1 MPLNNTF
8 TPIPRYN
15 LPTTV
20 PFTRQTATT
29 LVERLEELF
38 VYVTEIDGIIGARDI
53 AYGKLL
59 DDANTAIS
67 GAITTISGYA
77 EQAHDDAAAALSM
90 RTTVEQALTSV
101 TTATENLDTATT
113 RVDSA
118 LATALAKVDAS
129 LKALRT
135 EMGAE
140 VAERVRLNRYAY
152 DVLDFGAVGDGI
164 VDDTAAIMAA
174 SHAAGGAIVYF
185 PARRRYRITS
195 TLVQPNGQSWV
206 GGGADA
212 TLPGEGQG
220 VAVIMSDFV
229 GDAIRLAHRLEN
241 INVDAT
247 VNARNGRGI
256 FSDGSA
262 ITMRDVNVS
271 GFKTGIRLE
280 NVWYTLLDHVSL
292 MRNTTGISLDYCYNV
307 NAISC
312 RIYVKDMAGNAGIGV
327 ELTNSAILNMTGGS
341 IEYYSRAVTMTTAT
355 KLSMDMTYFESALP
369 TGSKCFGVYA
379 DGAGIG
385 VSATN
390 CHVFYGHHTA
400 WIFYNGADSGGV
412 LNGKG
417 NKFSND
423 VVDGAPGYAYLW
435 SGGRNTPLNVFLEGD
450 QHLNVVPGAGLYWP
464 GGLPSSG
471 SRVTPP
477 GQATSMSGTLVAVD
491 GVSVARSERPS
502 APVNGQMMWDGTIGK
517 LIVWHGTKWVD
528 AMGVAV

>member
-38 VYVTEIDGIIGARDI
+38 VYVTEIDGIIGARDT

-67 GAITTISGYA
+67 AAITTISGYA

-101 TTATENLDTATT
+101 TAATENLNTASN
-113 RVDSA
+113 RVDTS
-118 LATALAKVDAS
+118 LATALAKVEAS
-129 LKALRT
+129 LSKFRA

-185 PARRRYRITS
+185 PANRRYRITS

-212 TLPGEGQG
+212 TLPGGGQG
-220 VAVIMSDFV
+220 VSVILSDFV

-241 INVDAT
+241 INVDST

-262 ITMRDVNVS
+262 ITVRDVNVA
-271 GFKTGIRLE
+271 GFKVGIRLE

-292 MRNTTGISLDYCYNV
+292 MQNSKGLSLDYCYNV
-307 NAISC
+307 NTVSC

-327 ELTNSAILNMTGGS
+327 EMTNSAALRMTGGS
-341 IEYYSRAVTMTTAT
+341 IEYYSRAVTMTAAT
-355 KLSMDMTYFESALP
+355 KLSLDAVYFESAIP
-369 TGSKCFGVYA
+369 TGNKCFGVYA

-385 VSATN
+385 ISATD
-390 CHVFYGHHTA
+390 CHVFYAHHTA

-417 NKFSND
+417 NKFTNA

-435 SGGRNTPLNVFLEGD
+435 SGGRNTPLHVSLEGD
-450 QHLNVVPGAGLYWP
+450 QHLNVVPGAGLYWT
-464 GGLPSSG
+464 GGLPSGG

-502 APVNGQMMWDGTIGK
+502 APVNGQMMWDAAIGK

-528 AMGVAV
+528 AMGAAV

>member
-38 VYVTEIDGIIGARDI
+38 VYVVEINGIIGARDT

-59 DDANTAIS
+59 DDANTSIS
-67 GAITTISGYA
+67 AAITTISGYA

-90 RTTVEQALTSV
+90 RTTVEQAITSV
-101 TTATENLDTATT
+101 TTATENLNTATN

-118 LATALAKVDAS
+118 LATALANVNTS
-129 LKALRT
+129 LNTLRT

-140 VAERVRLNRYAY
+140 VAKRVRLNRYAY

-185 PARRRYRITS
+185 PAGHRYRITS

-206 GGGADA
+206 GGGSDA
-212 TLPGEGQG
+212 TLPGAGQG
-220 VAVIMSDFV
+220 VSVILSDFV
-229 GDAIRLAHRLEN
+229 GDAIRLAHRIGN

-280 NVWYTLLDHVSL
+280 NVWYTLLEHVSL
-292 MRNTTGISLDYCYNV
+292 MQNATGLSLDYCYNV
-307 NAISC
+307 NTVSC
-312 RIYVKDMAGNAGIGV
+312 RIYAKDMAGNAGIGV
-327 ELTNSAILNMTGGS
+327 EMTNSASLVMTGGS

-355 KLSMDMTYFESALP
+355 KLSLAAVYFESAIP

-379 DGAGIG
+379 NGAGIG
-385 VSATN
+385 ISATD
-390 CHVFYGHHTA
+390 CHVFYAHHTA

-417 NKFSND
+417 NKFTNA

-435 SGGRNTPLNVFLEGD
+435 SGGRNTPLHAFLEGD
-450 QHLNVVPGAGLYWP
+450 QHLNVTPGAGLYWT

-502 APVNGQMMWDGTIGK
+502 APVNGQMMWDGAIGK
-517 LIVWHGTKWVD
+517 LIVWNGTKWVD

>member
-8 TPIPRYN
+8 APIPRYN

-20 PFTRQTATT
+20 PITRQTATT

-38 VYVTEIDGIIGARDI
+38 TYVVEIDGVIGARDI

-67 GAITTISGYA
+67 AAITTISGYA
-77 EQAHDDAAAALSM
+77 EQAHDDATAALSM

-101 TTATENLDTATT
+101 NTATGNLNAATN
-113 RVDSA
+113 RVDRA
-118 LATALAKVDAS
+118 LATALANVNTS
-129 LKALRT
+129 LTTLRT
-135 EMGAE
+135 EMGVE

-185 PARRRYRITS
+185 PACRRYRITS
-195 TLVQPNGQSWV
+195 TLVQPNGQTWM
-206 GGGADA
+206 GGGSDA
-212 TLPGEGQG
+212 TLPGEGQD
-220 VAVIMSDFV
+220 VSVILADFV

-241 INVDAT
+241 IDVDAT

-262 ITMRDVNVS
+262 ITVRDVNVS

-292 MRNTTGISLDYCYNV
+292 MQNAKGLSLDYCYNV
-307 NAISC
+307 NAVSC
-312 RIYVKDMAGNAGIGV
+312 RIYAKDMAGNAGIGV
-327 ELTNSAILNMTGGS
+327 EMTNSASLAMTGGS

-355 KLSMDMTYFESALP
+355 KLSLDAVYFESAIP

-412 LNGKG
+412 LNGRG
-417 NKFSND
+417 NKFSNA

-450 QHLNVVPGAGLYWP
+450 QHLNVVPGAGLYWT
-464 GGLPSSG
+464 GGLPSGG
-471 SRVTPP
+471 SRVTAP
-477 GQATSMSGTLVAVD
+477 GQTTNLSGTLVAVD

-502 APVNGQMMWDGTIGK
+502 TPVNGQMMWDAAIGK
-517 LIVWHGTKWVD
+517 LIVWHGAKWVD
-528 AMGVAV
+528 AMGVVV

>member
-1 MPLNNTF
+1 MPLDNTF

-38 VYVTEIDGIIGARDI
+38 TYVTEIDGIIGARDI
-53 AYGKLL
+53 AYGKLI
-59 DDANTAIS
+59 DDANATIS
-67 GAITTISGYA
+67 AAITTISGYA

-90 RTTVEQALTSV
+90 RTTVERALTSV
-101 TTATENLDTATT
+101 TTATENLTAATT

-129 LKALRT
+129 LNALRK
-135 EMGAE
+135 E
-140 VAERVRLNRYAY
+140 VATGLDERVRLNRYAY

-185 PARRRYRITS
+185 PAGHRYRITS
-195 TLVQPNGQSWV
+195 TLVQPSGQTWV
-206 GGGADA
+206 GGGSDA

-220 VAVIMSDFV
+220 VAIILSDFV
-229 GDAIRLAHRLEN
+229 GDAIRLMHRLEN

-247 VNARNGRGI
+247 VNARNGRGV

-292 MRNTTGISLDYCYNV
+292 MQNATGLSLDYCYNV
-307 NAISC
+307 NAVSC
-312 RIYVKDMAGNAGIGV
+312 RIYAKDMAGNAGIGV
-327 ELTNSAILNMTGGS
+327 ELTSSAILNMTGGS
-341 IEYYSRAVTMTTAT
+341 IEYYSRGVTMTAAT
-355 KLSMDMTYFESALP
+355 KLSMDMVYFESALP
-369 TGSKCFGVYA
+369 MGTKCFGVYA
-379 DGAGIG
+379 NGAGIG

-390 CHVFYGHHTA
+390 CHVFYDHHTA

-417 NKFSND
+417 NKFSSA

-435 SGGRNTPLNVFLEGD
+435 SGGRNTTLTVFLEGD
-450 QHLNVVPGAGLYWP
+450 QHQNVVPGSGIYWP
-464 GGLPSSG
+464 GGLPSTG
-471 SRVTPP
+471 SRVTVP
-477 GQATSMSGTLVAVD
+477 GQNTNVSGTLVAVD

-502 APVNGQMMWDGTIGK
+502 SPVNGQMMWDGTIGK
-517 LIVWHGTKWVD
+517 LIVWNGAKWVD

>member
-8 TPIPRYN
+8 TAIPRYN

-38 VYVTEIDGIIGARDI
+38 VYVTEIDGIIGARDL

-59 DDANTAIS
+59 DDANATIGA
-67 GAITTISGYA
+67 AITTISGYA
-77 EQAHDDAAAALSM
+77 EQAHDDAVAAESM
-90 RTTVEQALTSV
+90 RSALEQALASV
-101 TTATENLDTATT
+101 TAATASLNAATDH
-113 RVDSA
+113 VDAS
-118 LATALAKVDAS
+118 LATALTNIGVS
-129 LKALRT
+129 LSTLRT
-135 EMGAE
+135 EMAAE
-140 VAERVRLNRYAY
+140 LTERVRLNRYAY

-185 PARRRYRITS
+185 PAGHRYRITS
-195 TLVQPNGQSWV
+195 TLVQPSGQAWS
-206 GGGADA
+206 GGGSDA
-212 TLPGEGQG
+212 TLPGESQG
-220 VAVIMSDFV
+220 VAVLLSDFA
-229 GDAIRLAHRLEN
+229 GDAVRLMHRLDN

-247 VNARNGRGI
+247 INARNGRGI
-256 FSDGSA
+256 YSDGSA
-262 ITMRDVNVS
+262 ITIRDVNVS

-280 NVWYTLLDHVSL
+280 NVWYTLLDRVSL
-292 MRNTTGISLDYCYNV
+292 MQNAKGLSLDYCYNV
-307 NAISC
+307 AAVAC
-312 RIYVKDMAGNAGIGV
+312 RIYAKDMAGNAGIGV
-327 ELTNSAILNMTGGS
+327 ELTGSATLGMTCGS
-341 IEYYSRAVTMTTAT
+341 IEYYSRAVTMTSAT
-355 KLSMDMTYFESALP
+355 KLSLDTVYFESAIP
-369 TGSKCFGVYA
+369 MGSKCFGIYA

-385 VSATN
+385 ISAFN
-390 CHVFYGHHTA
+390 CHVFYAHHTA
-400 WIFYNGADSGGV
+400 WILYNGADSGGV
-412 LNGKG
+412 LNSKG
-417 NKFSND
+417 NKFTNA

-450 QHLNVVPGAGLYWP
+450 QHLNVVAGAGLYWT

-471 SRVTPP
+471 SRVTAP

-502 APVNGQMMWDGTIGK
+502 APVNGQMMWDGAIGK

>member
-38 VYVTEIDGIIGARDI
+38 VYVVEINSIIGARDN

-59 DDANTAIS
+59 DDANSAIS
-67 GAITTISGYA
+67 AAITTISGYA
-77 EQAHDDAAAALSM
+77 EQAHDDATAAQSM
-90 RTTVEQALTSV
+90 RATVERALASV
-101 TTATENLDTATT
+101 TTATADLNAAVAQVDADLAAT
-113 RVDSA
+113 
-118 LATALAKVDAS
+118 LATISTS
-129 LKALRT
+129 LDKFRT
-135 EMGAE
+135 EMAAE
-140 VAERVRLNRYAY
+140 VSERVRLNRYAY

-174 SHAAGGAIVYF
+174 SHAAGGATVFF
-185 PARRRYRITS
+185 PAGRRYRVTA
-195 TLVQPNGQSWV
+195 TLVQPSGQTWM
-206 GGGADA
+206 GGGSDA
-212 TLPGEGQG
+212 TLSGASQG
-220 VAVIMSDFV
+220 VAVLLSDFA
-229 GDAIRLAHRLEN
+229 GDAVRLMHRLEN

-262 ITMRDVNVS
+262 ITIRDVNVS

-292 MRNTTGISLDYCYNV
+292 MQNAKGLSLDYCYNV
-307 NAISC
+307 NAVSC

-327 ELTNSAILNMTGGS
+327 EMTNSATLNMTGGS
-341 IEYYSRAVTMTTAT
+341 IEYYSRAVTMTAAT
-355 KLSMDMTYFESALP
+355 KLSMDMVYFESALP
-369 TGSKCFGVYA
+369 TGSKCFGIYA
-379 DGAGIG
+379 DGAGIAI
-385 VSATN
+385 SASN
-390 CHVFYGHHTA
+390 CHVFYAHHTA
-400 WIFYNGADSGGV
+400 WVFYNGADSGGV

-417 NKFSND
+417 NKFSNA

-435 SGGRNTPLNVFLEGD
+435 SGGRNTALNVFLEGD
-450 QHLNVVPGAGLYWP
+450 QHLNVVPGAGIYWT
-464 GGLPSSG
+464 GGLPSGG
-471 SRVTPP
+471 SRVTAP
-477 GQATSMSGTLVAVD
+477 GQTTNLSGTLVAVD

-502 APVNGQMMWDGTIGK
+502 APVNGQMMWDAAIGK
-517 LIVWHGTKWVD
+517 LIVWHGSKWVD

>member
-38 VYVTEIDGIIGARDI
+38 VYVVEINGIIGARDA

-59 DDANTAIS
+59 DDANTTIS

-77 EQAHDDAAAALSM
+77 EQAHDDATTALSM

-101 TTATENLDTATT
+101 TTATENLNAAAN

-118 LATALAKVDAS
+118 LATALANVGAS

-185 PARRRYRITS
+185 PAGRRYRITS
-195 TLVQPNGQSWV
+195 TLVQPGGQTWV
-206 GGGADA
+206 GGGSDA

-220 VAVIMSDFV
+220 VSVILSDFV
-229 GDAIRLAHRLEN
+229 GDAIRLTHRLEN
-241 INVDAT
+241 INVDST

-262 ITMRDVNVS
+262 ITVRDVNVS

-292 MRNTTGISLDYCYNV
+292 MQNATGLSLDYCYNV
-307 NAISC
+307 NTVSC
-312 RIYVKDMAGNAGIGV
+312 RIYAKDMAGNAGIGV
-327 ELTNSAILNMTGGS
+327 EMTNSAVLGMTGGS

-355 KLSMDMTYFESALP
+355 KLSLDTVYFESAIP
-369 TGSKCFGVYA
+369 AGSKCFGVYA
-379 DGAGIG
+379 NGAGIG
-385 VSATN
+385 ISATN
-390 CHVFYGHHTA
+390 CHVFYAHHTA

-412 LNGKG
+412 LTSKG
-417 NKFSND
+417 NKFSNA

-450 QHLNVVPGAGLYWP
+450 QHLNVVAGAGVYWP
-464 GGLPSSG
+464 GGLPSVG

-477 GQATSMSGTLVAVD
+477 GQATSMSGTLIAVD

-502 APVNGQMMWDGTIGK
+502 APVNGQVMWDGAIGK
-517 LIVWHGTKWVD
+517 LIVWNGTKWVD

>member
-1 MPLNNTF
+1 MTLNNTF

-38 VYVTEIDGIIGARDI
+38 VYVVEIDGIIGARDI

-59 DDANTAIS
+59 DDANSAIS
-67 GAITTISGYA
+67 AAITTISGYA

-90 RTTVEQALTSV
+90 RTTVEQALASV
-101 TTATENLDTATT
+101 TTATENLNTATN

-118 LATALAKVDAS
+118 LATALANVEKS
-129 LKALRT
+129 LTTLRT

-140 VAERVRLNRYAY
+140 LDERVRLNRYAY

-164 VDDTAAIMAA
+164 ADDTAAIMAA
-174 SHAAGGAIVYF
+174 SHAAGGATVYF
-185 PARRRYRITS
+185 PAGHRYRVTS
-195 TLVQPNGQSWV
+195 TLVQPNGQTWV
-206 GGGADA
+206 GGGSDA

-220 VAVIMSDFV
+220 VSVILSDFV

-256 FSDGSA
+256 YSDGSA
-262 ITMRDVNVS
+262 ITMRDANVS

-292 MRNTTGISLDYCYNV
+292 MQNAKGLSLDYCYNV
-307 NAISC
+307 NAVSC
-312 RIYVKDMAGNAGIGV
+312 RIYAKDMAGNAGIGA
-327 ELTNSAILNMTGGS
+327 ELTNSATLNMTGGS
-341 IEYYSRAVTMTTAT
+341 IEYYSRAVTLTTAT
-355 KLSMDMTYFESALP
+355 KLSVDMVYFESALP
-369 TGSKCFGVYA
+369 TGAKCFGIYA
-379 DGAGIG
+379 DGTGIG
-385 VSATN
+385 ISTTN
-390 CHVFYGHHTA
+390 CHVFYAHHTA

-412 LNGKG
+412 LTSKG
-417 NKFSND
+417 NKFSNA

-435 SGGRNTPLNVFLEGD
+435 SGGRNTTLNVFLEGD
-450 QHLNVVPGAGLYWP
+450 QHLNVVAGAGVYWT

-477 GQATSMSGTLVAVD
+477 GQATSMSGTLLAVD

-502 APVNGQMMWDGTIGK
+502 APVNGQMMWDAAIGK
-517 LIVWHGTKWVD
+517 LIIWHGTKWVD
-528 AMGVAV
+528 AMGAVV